1 MLLSAAEQELGQRYK
16 EASKRSDLSP
26 HVYATSAQA
35 FKGLQT
41 YGVNQSILVSGESGA
56 GKTETVKIL
65 LNHIADIA
73 GSHADDRTIE
83 KVSWV
88 PRRCC

>member
-1 MLLSAAEQELGQRYK
+1 MTNDKTDVTVVS
-16 EASKRSDLSP
+16 
-26 HVYATSAQA
+26 VC
-35 FKGLQT
+35 
-41 YGVNQSILVSGESGA
+41 VNLCDVDQSILVSGESGA

-83 KVSWV
+83 KVGHSYC
-88 PRRCC
+88 PRCCW